1 MPNKKD
7 IIDYIMDYEMD
18 QLDDLESLKMF
29 SELIK
34 NGMAWSLQGHYGRTA
49 KHLIDN
55 EYLLDN
61 GDINEGKL
69 EDIGIL

>member
-1 MPNKKD
+1 MPKKKD

-18 QLDDLESLKMF
+18 QLDDFNTLKLF

-55 EYLLDN
+55 EYLLAN